1 MLNELLLKEFEKI
14 KPEAEKFYNQRIEIT
29 DNFNFDVTSST
40 YRVFGNTKQKPSI
53 VFKTWAFNT
62 IGNTGLFAVIETNEF
77 FIDILTIND
86 KKSFNEFHKKYS
98 NTLSDFWMKEQK
110 EALELTYKYKLFDLF
125 LKSLS
130 ICDFNN
136 ENINKKLLKY
146 CNIPLDSITLNGLDK
161 ITDGKLKLAG
171 KSMGFVKTEETYNE
185 LQNIVLDICERTNN
199 HPLYFDF
206 FSKII

>member
-1 MLNELLLKEFEKI
+1 MLNEFFLEKFEKI
-14 KPEAEKFYNQRIEIT
+14 KPEAEKFYNQRKEIT
-29 DNFNFDVTSST
+29 NDFNFDATPST
-40 YRVFGNTKQKPSI
+40 YRVFRSTKQKPSI

-62 IGNTGLFAVIETNEF
+62 IGNIGLFAVIGANEF
-77 FIDILTIND
+77 FIDILSIND

-98 NTLSDFWMKEQK
+98 NALSDFWIKEQK

-125 LKSLS
+125 LKSLT
-130 ICDFNN
+130 ICNFNN
-136 ENINKKLLKY
+136 ENINKQLLKY

-161 ITDGKLKLAG
+161 ITDGKLNLAG

-185 LQNIVLDICERTNN
+185 LQNIVLDICKRTNN
-199 HPLYFDF
+199 YPLYFDF